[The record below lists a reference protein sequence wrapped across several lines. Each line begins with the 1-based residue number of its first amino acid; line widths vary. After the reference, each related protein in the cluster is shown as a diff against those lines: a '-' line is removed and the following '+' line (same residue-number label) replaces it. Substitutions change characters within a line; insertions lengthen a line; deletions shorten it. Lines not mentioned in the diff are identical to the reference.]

1 MIKRIIER
9 PVLATVIS
17 IIIVILGIVGLLKLP
32 LTQFPDIAP
41 PSVSV
46 SAVFP
51 GGNADAVMRSVIT
64 PIEEAINGVENMTY
78 IQSAAS
84 NDGSGVINVFFKL
97 GTNPDQAAVNVQN
110 RVAQVTGQLP
120 PEVIQA
126 GITTIKQQNG
136 MIMIVDIYSED
147 SKKFDETFLQNY
159 ARINV
164 TPALKRVTGVGN
176 VQIFGTKDYAIR
188 IWLNPQQLAT
198 YHLSPQEVLDAIR
211 DQSLEAAPGS
221 LGESTNE
228 AMQYVIKYAGKFN
241 TPEQYENIVIRAEN
255 SGNNLLLKDLA
266 RVEFGS
272 ANYSVN
278 NRTNGKHCVTMA
290 VFQTTGS
297 NANEIQTKINGLLEQ
312 MEPTFPKGVKSHV
325 SYSTKRQLD
334 ASISQVQNTLI
345 EAFLLVFIIV
355 FLFLQDF
362 RSTLIPAIAV
372 PVSLIGTFFF
382 LQMLGFSI
390 NMLTLFAL
398 VLAIGIVVDD
408 AIVVVEAV
416 HSNMEKTHQSA
427 KAATTQAMSEITGAI
442 VSITLVM
449 TAVFVPVGFM
459 EGSTGVF
466 YRQFAFT
473 LAIAILISALNALT
487 LSPVLCALLL
497 KNNHAEN
504 ASGKPAGFGKRFF
517 SAFNSG
523 FDAVTGKYVR
533 SVGFLVKNK
542 WLSLGALAV
551 VSVVA
556 FWLMN
561 STPKGFIPSEDDN
574 FAAFAVA
581 LPPGASLARTSEVIR
596 KADSILQ
603 KEPAIFSTTIISGFN
618 MLGNNAGSAYATGFI
633 NLRSL
638 EERGEVKDIDKIVI
652 MLGEKLSTIQDA
664 NFSVF
669 TMPTVPGF
677 GTFDG
682 LEFVLQDRESIP
694 IEKFNQVAHKFIG
707 EISKRK
713 EVAQAFTM
721 FNASFP
727 QYELVVDQIKAKQ
740 LGVRVSDLMMA
751 MQIYYGSVQAND
763 FNRFGKYYRVY
774 MQADAPFRAN
784 ESSLDGIFVKNATGQ
799 MVPVSTLA
807 SFKKIYGPES
817 INRYNLF
824 NSIAINASP
833 APGFSTGDAMLAIEE
848 VASKTLGTGFT
859 YEWTGLSKEQKES
872 GNQMV
877 FIFALVLLFVYFL
890 LSAQYES
897 YLLPLAVLFSLPV
910 GVIGVFTAVKL
921 AGLDNNIYVQVGLI
935 MLIGLLA
942 KNAILIIEFG
952 VQRRRA
958 GKTLVE
964 AALEAAKLRLRPI
977 LMTSLAFIAGLIPL
991 MNASGPSAVGNI
1003 SISIGTAS
1011 GMLTGVVLGVF
1022 IIPVLFI
1029 VFQYLQEKV
1038 SIKKI

>member
-126 GITTIKQQNG
+126 GITTVKQQNG

-345 EAFLLVFIIV
+345 EAFVLVFIIV

-504 ASGKPAGFGKRFF
+504 ASGKPAGFRKRFF

>member
-84 NDGSGVINVFFKL
+84 NDGTGVINVFFKL

-126 GITTIKQQNG
+126 GITTVKQQNG

-147 SKKFDETFLQNY
+147 SKKFDETFLQNF

-198 YHLSPQEVLDAIR
+198 YNLSPQEVLDAIQ

-312 MEPTFPKGVKSHV
+312 MEPSFPKGVKSHV

-345 EAFLLVFIIV
+345 EAFVLVFIIV

-416 HSNMEKTHQSA
+416 HSNMEKTHQNA

-497 KNNHAEN
+497 KNNHAAN
-504 ASGKPAGFGKRFF
+504 VNGKPAGFGKRFF

-523 FDAVTGKYVR
+523 FDAVTGKYVK
-533 SVGFLVKNK
+533 SVGFLIKNK

-551 VSVVA
+551 VSAVA

-633 NLRSL
+633 NFRSL
-638 EERGEVKDIDKIVI
+638 NERGEVKDIDKIVI

>member
-126 GITTIKQQNG
+126 GITTVKQQNG

-345 EAFLLVFIIV
+345 EAFVLVFIIV

-504 ASGKPAGFGKRFF
+504 ASGKPAGFRKRFF

-694 IEKFNQVAHKFIG
+694 IEKFNQVAHKFIS

-740 LGVRVSDLMMA
+740 LRVRVSDLMMA